1 MKKEEN
7 DKLLRDIIESN
18 LPTETKVELINKI
31 NDKPHIPWF
40 IRYLAIRFG
49 LDYLI
54 DNNIEL

>member
-1 MKKEEN
+1 MEKRKN
-7 DKLLRDIIESN
+7 KQIKDIIESN